1 MFVKQMK
8 QMFLDVCMSVIS
20 DKNNFFKTVYQA
32 SVTCGTI
39 PAGLTYLSIGE
50 KVRLFKEIMN

>member
-20 DKNNFFKTVYQA
+20 DKNNFLKIVDQA

-39 PAGLTYLSIGE
+39 PVGLT
-50 KVRLFKEIMN
+50 LFEYWGKGKII